1 MCLCDVFNNVL
12 WVGLFV
18 EKHFVFVFAFCGDWD
33 WLIFVVDGSCSL
45 EELGS
50 CVDDI
55 ISNVDSCWVTNVN
68 GLNSLEDD
76 CNCIDDEKG
85 WLKDDWDCTKVDWS
99 WSDKEG
105 FGWWEIV
112 WNCFSGKDDCE
123 CDFVK

>member
-12 WVGLFV
+12 WVGLFA

-33 WLIFVVDGSCSL
+33 WLIFAVNGGCSL
-45 EELGS
+45 EELWS

-55 ISNVDSCWVTNVN
+55 ISIVDSCWVTNVN

-76 CNCIDDEKG
+76 CNWTDDEKG
-85 WLKDDWDCTKVDWS
+85 WLKEDWDWTKVDWS